1 MKLVPMVSGGQWQGN
16 LAVSKIDD
24 GAIIE
29 NDHTDDIPVV
39 FVNPESNLAMGYSDG
54 SCSAKDIMTSN
65 GGWGKEF
72 YLKRSVSESWEIHS
86 KACPGYIVQLV
97 GICQEEA
104 KIQVLPGAVR
114 KVKIQLDDGRNYV
127 NLREVEVYDYNGA
140 NVAKGKTA
148 TQSSNW
154 DEDDPSASKAVDGD
168 LNTISHT
175 EGDLGKHQLYIKH
188 RTLMHSLIVVADF
201 LFLFR
206 CLVGGGPE
214 TKLFGE
220 EGCHI

>member
-1 MKLVPMVSGGQWQGN
+1 MKLVPMVSGGQWKGN

-114 KVKIQLDDGRNYV
+114 KVKIQLDGRNHV

-148 TQSSNW
+148 TQSTTYLSY
-154 DEDDPSASKAVDGD
+154 PVFTASRAVDGN
-168 LNTISHT
+168 LNTYSLT
-175 EGDLGKHQLYIKH
+175 DFDQGKHQWFIFQ
-188 RTLMHSLIVVADF
+188 A
-201 LFLFR
+201 
-206 CLVGGGPE
+206 
-214 TKLFGE
+214 KL
-220 EGCHI
+220 